1 MNEALGGGVIQDS
14 TSFSENT
21 ELVATYEALQR
32 KIYRHESNQG
42 SIIEIDYWGRA
53 LKLFVADAK
62 YRAMRKWGLASDIPS
77 LDNIASEHGMIN
89 QTEVPDDATKELPY
103 CWTDRE
109 LQSFYPGLQA
119 DKTSEQNTDI
129 LVGYV
134 NTDAAHWCRAQNI
147 SGVGALDLPN
157 AYELMVIYLE
167 SDRLDA
173 LDPTASSYPQ
183 YMLGCKN
190 PRGRFCPDVNNRY
203 WASTEVSAERAV
215 NVDNE
220 GDLNINNGV
229 KTGARGVLP
238 VKEIW

>member
-1 MNEALGGGVIQDS
+1 MQQALGGGVIQDS
-14 TSFSENT
+14 TQFIT
-21 ELVATYEALQR
+21 DVTLQAKYEALQR
-32 KIYRHESNQG
+32 EIYRHESNQG
-42 SIIEIDYWGRA
+42 SIIEIDYWGKA
-53 LKLFVADAK
+53 LKFFVADAK
-62 YRAMRKWGLASDIPS
+62 YRTLKKWGLISDIPS
-77 LDNIASEHGMIN
+77 LDSIASEHGMIN
-89 QTEVPDDATKELPY
+89 QTLLPDDNTKELSY

-129 LVGYV
+129 LMGYQ
-134 NTDAAHWCRAQNI
+134 NTDAARWCRAQNI

-190 PRGRFCPDVNNRY
+190 PNGRFSPESNNRY
-203 WASTEVSAERAV
+203 WASTEVSAERAIT
-215 NVDNE
+215 VDNE

-229 KTGARGVLP
+229 KTSARGVLP

>member
-1 MNEALGGGVIQDS
+1 MV
-14 TSFSENT
+14 
-21 ELVATYEALQR
+21 
-32 KIYRHESNQG
+32 
-42 SIIEIDYWGRA
+42 EIDYWGRP

-62 YRAMRKWGLASDIPS
+62 YRSEKKWALASDIPL
-77 LDNIASEHGMIN
+77 LDNIETEHGMIN
-89 QTEVPDDATKELPY
+89 QTLLPDDKTKALSY

-109 LQSFYPGLQA
+109 LQSFYPGLQS

-129 LVGYV
+129 LVSYQ
-134 NTDAAHWCRAQNI
+134 NTDAARWCRAQNI

-173 LDPTASSYPQ
+173 LDPAASSYPQ

-190 PRGRFCPDVNNRY
+190 PNGRFCPGTNNRY
-203 WASTEVSAERAV
+203 WASTEVSADHAIT
-215 NVDNE
+215 VDNE
-220 GDLNINNGV
+220 GDLNITNGA